1 MSLLGPRHSC
11 LSRLA
16 LRNRSEREAQGVV
29 GSVVFRVPT
38 LASLDCREL
47 RPSGEVSV
55 PAVRVARC
63 KVGSPGRVCL
73 YDDHGPP
80 LAAYLPPEVRVA
92 AVGVAPGARQ
102 PRRVPFKWAR
112 LGTRW
117 AKTPGGVGLTS
128 EGFLQGV
135 VLRNLLIVSSVA
147 TLPTRPVLSRCPD
160 TQFLEHA
167 GACPPRD
174 P

>member
-1 MSLLGPRHSC
+1 M
-11 LSRLA
+11 
-16 LRNRSEREAQGVV
+16 